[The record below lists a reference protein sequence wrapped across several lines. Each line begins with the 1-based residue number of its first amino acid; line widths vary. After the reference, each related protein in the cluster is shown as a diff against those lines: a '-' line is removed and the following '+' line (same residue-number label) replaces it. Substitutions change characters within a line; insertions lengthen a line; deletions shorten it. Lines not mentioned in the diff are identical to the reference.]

1 MRKIKILWLLA
12 ILTSFTVHA
21 QQAEQQQQ
29 QEQAPSPPPVVEEVK
44 EQKYVTDK
52 LRLSLYEERNAKSK
66 VLKLLVSGDLLDI
79 YEISG
84 AYARVRTPKGDVGW
98 VKNGFL
104 VSTPPA
110 TFQLVEE
117 QKKNQILAD
126 QLDKYGNTRKLV
138 EDYEN
143 TIERM
148 ADDYQNVDSELKQ
161 AREQLKSLVSEN
173 NELQQQITDSQEQ
186 KLSLADIKYLL
197 KTYWYVIFVLLIL
210 ILAGGVISGMKLVEI
225 QVRRKFHGVKV
236 W

>member
-1 MRKIKILWLLA
+1 MRKITILWLLA
-12 ILTSFTVHA
+12 LITGFSAHA
-21 QQAEQQQQ
+21 QQAEPEQQ
-29 QEQAPSPPPVVEEVK
+29 QESAETTQPTPEVK

-52 LRLSLYEERNAKSK
+52 LRLSLYEERDAKSK
-66 VLKLLVSGDLLDI
+66 VKKLLISGDLLDI
-79 YEISG
+79 FEISG
-84 AYARVRTPKGDVGW
+84 AYARVRTSNGDVGW

-110 TFQLVEE
+110 TYQLNEE

-126 QLDKYGNTRKLV
+126 QLNKYSNTRKLV

-148 ADDYQNVDSELKQ
+148 ADDQNNIDSELKQ

-173 NELQQQITDSQEQ
+173 NELQQQIADSQEQ
-186 KLSLADIKYLL
+186 KLSLADVKYLFM
-197 KTYWYVIFVLLIL
+197 TYWYVIIILAGL
-210 ILAGGVISGMKLVEI
+210 ILAAGLLSGMKLVET
-225 QVRRKFHGVKV
+225 QVRRKFHGIKV